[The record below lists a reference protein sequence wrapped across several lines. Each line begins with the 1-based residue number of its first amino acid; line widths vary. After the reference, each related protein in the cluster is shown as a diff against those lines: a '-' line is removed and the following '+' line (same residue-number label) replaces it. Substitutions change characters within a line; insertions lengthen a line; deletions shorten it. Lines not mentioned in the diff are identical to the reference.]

1 MAVPSHTGGP
11 YSTSNQYIVY
21 RIIAEELS
29 TNEKTNTSSVRVTVQ
44 ARRTNSYVTN
54 YAGSCNVKVGDK
66 TGSTSWAYDAHPLS
80 TSWVQLYR
88 SSFTITHAEDG
99 TKAISIQA
107 KFQLTSG
114 GTTKVSSSYHGFTY
128 TLSNLDRTP
137 PVVSVAVS
145 NIAVNGFTISA
156 TASGDNNTCDLWDY
170 SINNGVDWTPI
181 SVNSGTSASVNVTGL
196 LPNTVYNTLVRAR
209 KVNNE
214 VYGVSEPQAIQ
225 TLGNAVLNSV
235 EPVIADASTVTLSF
249 NTTVYVSSYTHK
261 LELKNGN
268 TLILAFSGLT
278 LNNGNNS
285 LTLSSAQKSQLL
297 NAMSGL
303 KSFNGSFELTTYN
316 GSTQIGFVSRATAL
330 VQTSS
335 ASAPTFTGF
344 TYLDSNSVSSAV
356 TGNNQILIQGV
367 SILNVT
373 AAVATAKNGATIA
386 GYSVSAGSTTKQSV
400 SNVIGDVGVISS
412 SGTIALTVSA
422 IDSRGYSTSRTVNV
436 TVIPYEKIKIDN
448 YLVRRVNEVE
458 DDVDVTFNG
467 TISEVKINNVA
478 KNNQVTAR
486 YRYRKTSEAAISQ
499 WYNMT
504 NPSPSLSGSS
514 FSYENNSLNSLDA
527 NYSWYL
533 EFEFKDRLTSESISA
548 IIAQGI
554 PLMSYR
560 QKKVGINK
568 REPTKALDVN
578 GDVAI
583 SGQASISGMTSIS
596 GELQVLHVGIKTDH
610 VQIMRETSN
619 IIHAFVG
626 HRTDGSGTWAIYDV
640 NGNANAWCNGNS
652 GQINSRQEC
661 IRTSGDEKTRLI
673 NTVDGTDK
681 FGVTTWY
688 DGNSTPKEKVIIS
701 GSANENIKLLDDN
714 GNATIKLDSD
724 TGKITCNKISYSNE
738 TITFSKSSGSWTYDT
753 GHCTRSGQI
762 VQVQVQFKGG
772 GSNVS
777 VGSNAIAG
785 TISGISLPPYTI
797 RLQGYYSGTVL
808 MGELTSS
815 GAFNVRILGASLNL
829 STGNTATLSG
839 TYITDN

>member
-1 MAVPSHTGGP
+1 MAVPDHTGGP

-21 RIIAEELS
+21 RIIAEEIG
-29 TNEKTNTSSVRVTVQ
+29 TNEKTNTSGVRVTVQ
-44 ARRTNSYVTN
+44 ARRTNSEAITN

-66 TGSTSWAYDAHPLS
+66 TGSSSWAYNAHPLS

-88 SSFTITHAEDG
+88 NSFTITHNDDG

-137 PVVSVAVS
+137 PVVSVVVG
-145 NIAVNGFTISA
+145 NISVNGFNISA

-181 SVNSGTSASVNVTGL
+181 SVDPGTSASVSVTGL
-196 LPNTVYNTLVRAR
+196 LPNTVYNTIVRAR

-214 VYGVSEPQAIQ
+214 VYGESEPQAVQ

-235 EPVIADASTVTLSF
+235 EPVVADSDTVTLSF
-249 NTTVYVSSYTHK
+249 NTTVYVASYTHK

-268 TLILAFSGLT
+268 TLILAFSGLS

-285 LTLSSAQKSQLL
+285 LTLSSAQRSQLL
-297 NAMSGL
+297 TAMSGL
-303 KSFNGSFELTTYN
+303 KSFTGTFELTTYN

-330 VQTSS
+330 VQTSA

-344 TYLDSNSVSSAV
+344 TYLDSNTVSSTV
-356 TGNNQILIQGV
+356 TGDNQILIQGISV
-367 SILNVT
+367 LNVT

-486 YRYRKTSEAAISQ
+486 YRYRKTSEAEISQ
-499 WYNMT
+499 WYDMT

-514 FSYENNSLNSLDA
+514 FSYENSSLNSLDA

-533 EFEFKDRLTSESISA
+533 EFEFKDRLTSESVSA

-583 SGQASISGMTSIS
+583 SGGTSIS
-596 GELQVLHVGIKTDH
+596 GELQVLYTGVRAKQVRIRH
-610 VQIMRETSN
+610 ETSGN
-619 IIHAFVG
+619 MIAYVG
-626 HRTDGSGTWAIYDV
+626 YRSDGSGSWSIYDS

-652 GQINSRQEC
+652 GQINSRAMHL
-661 IRTSGDEKTRLI
+661 RSSGDEKNRII
-673 NTVDGTDK
+673 NKVDGTDK

-701 GSANENIKLLDDN
+701 GSADENIKLLDDN
-714 GNATIKLDSD
+714 GNTTINLDSD
-724 TGKITCNKISYSNE
+724 TGKITCAKMSYSDG
-738 TITFSKSSGSWTYDT
+738 TATFSKSSGSWSFSN
-753 GHCTRSGQI
+753 GKFTRSGQV
-762 VQVQVQFKGG
+762 VQLFVQFKGG

-785 TISGISLPPYTI
+785 TISGIPLPPYTI
-797 RLQGYYSGTVL
+797 RLQGYYSGTML
-808 MGELTSS
+808 MGELTTS
-815 GAFNVRILGASLNL
+815 GAFNVRILGAALNL
-829 STGNTATLSG
+829 ATSNTATMSG
-839 TYITDN
+839 TYITEE

>member
-1 MAVPSHTGGP
+1 MAVPDHTGGP

-21 RIIAEELS
+21 RIIAEEIG
-29 TNEKTNTSSVRVTVQ
+29 TNEKTNSSGVRVTVQ
-44 ARRTNSYVTN
+44 ARRTNSDAVTN

-66 TGSTSWAYDAHPLS
+66 TGSSSWDYNAHPLS

-88 SSFTITHAEDG
+88 NSFTIYHSDDG
-99 TKAISIQA
+99 TKSISIQA

-137 PVVSVAVS
+137 PVVSVVVS
-145 NIAVNGFTISA
+145 NISVNSFNISA

-181 SVNSGTSASVNVTGL
+181 SVDPGTSASVSVTGL
-196 LPNTVYNTLVRAR
+196 LPNTVYNTIVRAR

-214 VYGVSEPQAIQ
+214 VYGESEPQAIQ

-249 NTTVYVSSYTHK
+249 NTTVYVPSYTHK
-261 LELKNGN
+261 LELKNGD

-285 LTLSSAQKSQLL
+285 LTLSSAQRSQLL
-297 NAMSGL
+297 TAMSGL
-303 KSFNGSFELTTYN
+303 KSFTGNFELTTYN
-316 GSTQIGFVSRATAL
+316 GTTQIGFVSRATAL
-330 VQTSS
+330 VQTSA

-344 TYLDSNSVSSAV
+344 TYLDSNSVSATV
-356 TGNNQILIQGV
+356 TGNNQILIQGI

-458 DDVDVTFNG
+458 DDVDVAFNG

-486 YRYRKTSEAAISQ
+486 YRYRKTSEAEISQ

-514 FSYENNSLNSLDA
+514 FSYENSSLNSLDA

-568 REPTKALDVN
+568 REPTAALDVDGN
-578 GDVAI
+578 VKISGNTTIGGDVNITGNVTVGGLPMPTLNAI
-583 SGQASISGMTSIS
+583 YPVGCIYISVVNTNPGTLF
-596 GELQVLHVGIKTDH
+596 G
-610 VQIMRETSN
+610 
-619 IIHAFVG
+619 
-626 HRTDGSGTWAIYDV
+626 GTWEALENRFLV
-640 NGNANAWCNGNS
+640 GA
-652 GQINSRQEC
+652 
-661 IRTSGDEKTRLI
+661 GDEYNVNDVGGEAEHILTIDEIPEHNHDTLPS
-673 NTVDGTDK
+673 
-681 FGVTTWY
+681 Y
-688 DGNSTPKEKVIIS
+688 
-701 GSANENIKLLDDN
+701 GSSLSSNVNN
-714 GNATIKLDSD
+714 H
-724 TGKITCNKISYSNE
+724 GKILGAAATAGWATNAINDDPSYHPILN
-738 TITFSKSSGSWTYDT
+738 T
-753 GHCTRSGQI
+753 
-762 VQVQVQFKGG
+762 GG
-772 GSNVS
+772 GLAHN
-777 VGSNAIAG
+777 N
-785 TISGISLPPYTI
+785 LPPYLAVFMWK
-797 RLQGYYSGTVL
+797 R
-808 MGELTSS
+808 
-815 GAFNVRILGASLNL
+815 
-829 STGNTATLSG
+829 TA
-839 TYITDN
+839 